1 MSSGDPKTPQK
12 PHSLNDH
19 MFGEAMGHVHAPGED
34 HDHDHDDDGHEV
46 LDSTSKALELVPLVS
61 MGLDIGSSGTQIV
74 FSRLTMRGPGEPG
87 AMRRQAKSRETLY
100 LSPVSLTPFAD
111 GETID
116 TDRLRA
122 IVDRAYAAAV
132 LTPDDIETGAVI
144 MTGAAAR
151 RANAQAIMA
160 MLSTESGELVAAVA
174 GDHMEAMLAAYGS
187 GAVERSRRD
196 GSRIVNV
203 DVGGATTKFALI
215 EDGRIRAT
223 AAMHGGGRLMAIDRQ
238 DTITR
243 LDPQGA
249 AFAARAGIDWQI
261 GAIARRE
268 DVQRVADAIADAI
281 TAVLT
286 SAEPPQ
292 AGQSLFVTDPL
303 PQLTGLDGVLFSGGV
318 AEYVYARETR
328 DFGDLGW
335 RLGRTLRARCDA
347 GAIPWPLLPAGECI
361 RATALGASEFSVQM
375 SGRTCCITS
384 HAALLPRRNLPVIQ
398 PPFAFSGDI
407 DAAALAEAIRA
418 HREAFGD
425 DDPTREMAF
434 AFRWRGEP
442 SWERLR
448 ACGEGIATGL
458 ADRIATGGPL
468 FLMIE
473 GDAALNLGAML
484 RQELNIENEILVID
498 GIVLR
503 DFDYVD
509 LGRIRLP
516 SGMLPVTVK
525 TLVFGTA

>member
-1 MSSGDPKTPQK
+1 MSSGDPKTPAK
-12 PHSLNDH
+12 PHSLTDH

-34 HDHDHDDDGHEV
+34 HDHDHDDDGHDV
-46 LDSTSKALELVPLVS
+46 LDPNSKALELVPLVS

-74 FSRLTMRGPGEPG
+74 FSRLTMRGPGEPV

-122 IVDRAYAAAV
+122 IVDRAYGAAG

-160 MLSTESGELVAAVA
+160 MLSTEGGELVAAVA

-238 DTITR
+238 DTIIR

-249 AFAARAGIDWQI
+249 AFAARAGIDWHI
-261 GAIARRE
+261 GATAQR
-268 DVQRVADAIADAI
+268 DDMQRVADEIADAI
-281 TAVLT
+281 AAAL
-286 SAEPPQ
+286 SSSPAQ
-292 AGQSLFVTDPL
+292 ASFITDPL
-303 PQLTGLDGVLFSGGV
+303 PQLSALDGALFSGGV
-318 AEYVYARETR
+318 AEYVYGRETR

-335 RLGRTLRARCDA
+335 RLGRALRARCDS
-347 GAIPWPLLPAGECI
+347 GAISWPLLPAGECI

-398 PPFAFSGDI
+398 PPFTFSGDI
-407 DAAALAEAIRA
+407 DAAALAKAIRT

-434 AFRWRGEP
+434 AFRWRGDP

-448 ACGEGIATGL
+448 ACGEGIAAGL

-484 RQELNIENEILVID
+484 RQELKIENEILVID